1 MLTAPRPPWTSC
13 VRCGRRLLLP
23 VPPAGRTV
31 PPPVCPDCLRLRRP
45 RGRAYAD
52 VLRSKTVLK

>member
-23 VPPAGRTV
+23 SPPAGRTV
-31 PPPVCPDCLRLRRP
+31 PPPVCEDCLRRP
-45 RGRAYAD
+45 RTRGRTYAD
-52 VLRSKTVLK
+52 VLRRKAVLK